1 MTERGLKI
9 DAEGWKTTSLA
20 AAVLL
25 PSLWLGMCADARAEA
40 TTAPKQ
46 SAYPQVQ
53 DPPAQRDNPAMTAD
67 EQSKLK
73 KDLINARDRQTSH
86 VKTKEGATRSKPIKP

>member
-1 MTERGLKI
+1 MAKDERT
-9 DAEGWKTTSLA
+9 ASLA
-20 AAVLL
+20 TAVLL
-25 PSLWLGMCADARAEA
+25 LSGLGLGMCADARAKA

-53 DPPAQRDNPAMTAD
+53 DMPAKPDKPAMTAD

-86 VKTKEGATRSKPIKP
+86 VKAKEGAIRPKPAKP